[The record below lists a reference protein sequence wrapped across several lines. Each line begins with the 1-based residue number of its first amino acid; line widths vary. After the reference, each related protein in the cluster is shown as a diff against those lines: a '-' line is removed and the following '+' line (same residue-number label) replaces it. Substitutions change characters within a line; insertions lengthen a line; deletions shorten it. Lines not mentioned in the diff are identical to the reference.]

1 MPATES
7 LDSLLADLDTIASIA
22 QAGVLSRRER
32 QLEPGET
39 RPAAVVF
46 IDVVGFTVLARQLT
60 SEQLG
65 TLIDRT
71 FRIFE
76 ITVRAHGGYCDKV
89 IGDAALYVFAGH
101 PNYPPPVRSA
111 LSAALKLLERAR
123 QVSES
128 LASTGMSIAIRA
140 GVSFGEVTRQRVGGE
155 TQQLTVMGDT
165 VNLAQR
171 LENSAQPG
179 TVQTTIRVLDQAGG
193 GFSTEEAGKLELKG
207 FGPVGVYR
215 VTGEQEAEVQL
226 RGTGQLS
233 PLTGRD
239 ALLAQAEAQ
248 LAAWL
253 DEPPQPAAR
262 VLVLRGVAAVGKSR
276 LAYELAQRLAARYP
290 RLSGATAHCTENTP
304 PNVFT
309 AELAA
314 VAGLTAENLP
324 ERWEQLCALAEA
336 EAAAP
341 SPVAAAGNDAG
352 QGAGTS
358 AAEYAARARR
368 HLPLLAWVLG
378 CRSVDTS
385 GIRQADPASF
395 LLGCRLALC
404 ACCELAALE
413 SGSAGVPAG
422 LGRETED
429 AGSKAAAP
437 VVLVVEDLQWAGELT
452 GLLAGLLSGVHLSRP
467 LLLIATARPEY
478 EADATALAAL
488 LGVEQPA
495 AEAAPPWAAYELP
508 PLSSADGDALLDALL
523 PGLVLPPDIAEE
535 LHEKASGLPYYYEE
549 FARMLL
555 RRGIVAAE
563 GAEGSGFRVQGGKR
577 AAGAPVEEGARPAP
591 SPEPE
596 AGSPRPSNGP
606 GRYVLTQELT
616 ELALP
621 EDIQALLLGRL
632 DMLPQELKELTMRAS
647 VLGRSFDRDLLAR
660 VHELLDLQE
669 ARPLDDQLSELVA
682 ERVLVRDEGEG

>member
-1 MPATES
+1 MPLTES

-46 IDVVGFTVLARQLT
+46 IDVVGFTDLARRLS
-60 SEQLG
+60 SEQLSA
-65 TLIDRT
+65 LIDRS

-101 PNYPPPVRSA
+101 PNYPPPVPSA
-111 LSAALKLLERAR
+111 LAAALKLLERAR

-128 LASTGMSIAIRA
+128 LAATGMSIGLRA
-140 GVSFGEVTRQRVGGE
+140 GVSFGEVTRQRVGGD

-165 VNLAQR
+165 VNIAQR
-171 LENSAQPG
+171 LENTAVPG

-193 GFSTEEAGKLELKG
+193 GFHTEEAGKIELKG

-215 VTGEQEAEVQL
+215 VTGAEESPVQL
-226 RGTGQLS
+226 RGTGRLS

-239 ALLAQAEAQ
+239 GL
-248 LAAWL
+248 L
-253 DEPPQPAAR
+253 DEAEVRLATWLSEAPRPPSR
-262 VLVLRGVAAVGKSR
+262 VFVFRGQAAVGKSR
-276 LAYELAQRLAARYP
+276 LAYELVERLRRRWP
-290 RLSGATAHCTENTP
+290 QLSTATAHCTENTP

-324 ERWEQLCALAEA
+324 ERWEELCALVEA
-336 EAAAP
+336 
-341 SPVAAAGNDAG
+341 
-352 QGAGTS
+352 QGAPGGGDS
-358 AAEYAARARR
+358 AEYAARARR

-395 LLGCRLALC
+395 LLGCRLALS
-404 ACCELAALE
+404 ACCELAQLE
-413 SGSAGVPAG
+413 AANTAAPAGQPPAG
-422 LGRETED
+422 LP
-429 AGSKAAAP
+429 AGAP

-452 GLLAGLLSGVHLSRP
+452 GLLAGVLTGVHLPRP
-467 LLLIATARPEY
+467 LLLVTTARPEY
-478 EADATALAAL
+478 EADAPALAAL
-488 LGVEQPA
+488 VGVDPA
-495 AEAAPPWAAYELP
+495 GVGGDGAAWTVSELP
-508 PLSSADGDALLDALL
+508 PLSNADGDALLEALL
-523 PGLVLPPDIAEE
+523 PGLVLPPEIAAE

-555 RRGIVAAE
+555 RKKIVAA
-563 GAEGSGFRVQGGKR
+563 Q
-577 AAGAPVEEGARPAP
+577 PD
-591 SPEPE
+591 
-596 AGSPRPSNGP
+596 
-606 GRYVLTQELT
+606 GRFTLMQELT

-660 VHELLDLQE
+660 VHELLE
-669 ARPLDDQLSELVA
+669 IHEVRPLDDQLSELVQ